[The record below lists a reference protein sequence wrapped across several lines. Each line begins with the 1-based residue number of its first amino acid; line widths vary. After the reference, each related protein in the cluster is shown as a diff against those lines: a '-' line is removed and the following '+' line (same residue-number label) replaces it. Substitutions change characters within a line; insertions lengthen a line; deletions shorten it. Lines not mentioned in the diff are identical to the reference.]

1 MGLEAVAGDGT
12 ENDRRE
18 DCPGRRR
25 PWTSRSAPS
34 ARAQGLKAIT
44 GKMSP
49 RAKREFEALGWKVH
63 EGIQTATAQ

>member
-1 MGLEAVAGDGT
+1 MGLEAVTGDST
-12 ENDRRE
+12 F
-18 DCPGRRR
+18 
-25 PWTSRSAPS
+25 
-34 ARAQGLKAIT
+34 ARAQDLKAIT